1 MRSRWRRRPYRRMT
15 MRITDRLEIRPS
27 FFVFWTAACLLDAD
41 GTLPLFVL
49 AAAVHELGHAAA
61 VYLAGGRVERMVLYA
76 AGACMQVRHGRG
88 YTGDL
93 VIAAAGPLAGA
104 LAAWISA
111 QAGWV
116 SFAGANLIL
125 SLFNCLP
132 IVPLDGGC
140 MLSCLLCLSPLGLRG
155 GDVLRALSLVQSLV
169 LTGVGVGLL
178 MRTGNSIALLVIG
191 LMLTAGN
198 LGCGRMPLET
208 NKISW
213 YTKASLMKSAEK

>member
-1 MRSRWRRRPYRRMT
+1 
-15 MRITDRLEIRPS
+15 MRIADQLELHPS
-27 FFVFWTAACLLDAD
+27 FFVFWTIACLLDAD
-41 GTLPLFVL
+41 GTLPLFVF

-61 VYLAGGRVERMVLYA
+61 VQLAGGRVERIVLYA

-88 YTGDL
+88 YGGDL
-93 VIAAAGPLAGA
+93 LIAAAGPLAGC
-104 LAAWISA
+104 LAAWIAA
-111 QAGWV
+111 QAGWI

-140 MLSCLLCLSPLGLRG
+140 MLSSLLCLSPLGLRG
-155 GDVLRALSLVQSLV
+155 GDALRVLSLVQSLA
-169 LTGVGVGLL
+169 LTALGACLL
-178 MRTGNSIALLVIG
+178 IRTGSNIALLVIG
-191 LMLTAGN
+191 LTLTAGN

-213 YTKASLMKSAEK
+213 YTKASLM

>member
-1 MRSRWRRRPYRRMT
+1 
-15 MRITDRLEIRPS
+15 
-27 FFVFWTAACLLDAD
+27 
-41 GTLPLFVL
+41 
-49 AAAVHELGHAAA
+49 
-61 VYLAGGRVERMVLYA
+61 
-76 AGACMQVRHGRG
+76 
-88 YTGDL
+88 
-93 VIAAAGPLAGA
+93 
-104 LAAWISA
+104 
-111 QAGWV
+111 
-116 SFAGANLIL
+116 
-125 SLFNCLP
+125 
-132 IVPLDGGC
+132 

-169 LTGVGVGLL
+169 LTGVGAGLL